1 MPRIEGRVVI
11 NPKGSGRP
19 SATLHVSWLDYP
31 KSDRTKK
38 AVAAVQSWAKNK
50 YRGCSLFVEAGSLS
64 SEGEQG
70 AGHIHVNGMEVAD
83 FSAVAIPAPVPAE
96 SLFGGGL

>member
-1 MPRIEGRVVI
+1 MVI

-31 KSDRTKK
+31 KSDRTKQ
-38 AVAAVQSWAKNK
+38 AVAAVTVWAKNK
-50 YRGCSLFVEAGSLS
+50 YRGCNVFVEAGSLTDA
-64 SEGEQG
+64 GEPG